1 MYTAYPAVSVGAWV
15 GPGSRR
21 GGGCPLSLRLR
32 ARRQTCCPRRVWH
45 PRMVTDGQSHPWS
58 AAAEGAFLSPTPLT
72 TAVSAWSSA
81 SMPPSLRTELP
92 ACPRFTGHYDSHRH
106 RGEGGAGRG
115 QKRRTVVVS
124 LTILSPHLPI
134 VPPQAPSD
142 RHRPFRRPLTAAVVK
157 TQVSTHSNSRPVLFP
172 PLAAPVAPGFGL
184 CCFRE
189 TTRKPPVPQ
198 KLRHTQ
204 HMRDMTKIQMHLCY
218 AHVHIPAGVCTRV
231 QACRSA
237 AVPPPCPPAAP

>member
-58 AAAEGAFLSPTPLT
+58 AAAEGAFVSPTPLT

-92 ACPRFTGHYDSHRH
+92 ACPRFTGHTDSHRH

-115 QKRRTVVVS
+115 QKRRTEVVS
-124 LTILSPHLPI
+124 HHSFSSLAHRTTAGTVGTPPSFSPAADCCSRQEEEEGSYPLGHLPCI
-134 VPPQAPSD
+134 LPTPRCSG
-142 RHRPFRRPLTAAVVK
+142 R
-157 TQVSTHSNSRPVLFP
+157 
-172 PLAAPVAPGFGL
+172 
-184 CCFRE
+184 
-189 TTRKPPVPQ
+189 
-198 KLRHTQ
+198 
-204 HMRDMTKIQMHLCY
+204 
-218 AHVHIPAGVCTRV
+218 AGVWATAV
-231 QACRSA
+231 SA
-237 AVPPPCPPAAP
+237 RRCASLPNPRT